1 MPSFL
6 WARNLILE
14 LAVYSEKKVLLVTN
28 DLGPRSGGI
37 ETFILGLIEGLP
49 KNSLVIYT
57 SSQNGQAPFD
67 VQLLEKFGA
76 IVIRDRAKILL
87 PTPRISRKAVRIL
100 RQYEIQNV
108 WFGAAAPLGFMA
120 SKLRNG
126 GATNIVAL
134 SHGHEVW
141 WAKIPI
147 LKQMLQKIIKDI
159 DKLGYLGEFTKN
171 EISKATTEVNK
182 LVQIAPG
189 IDTIHFQPK
198 KPNPNLVSKYQL
210 EGRRVI
216 VCVARLVHRKG
227 QDQLIKALP
236 DILKKYPD
244 AILLIV
250 GQGPIEQMLRNSARQ
265 LAVTHKVIFTGRVP
279 HADLADYISLGEV
292 FAMPVR
298 SRFYGFEVE
307 GLGIAYLEASS
318 CGLPVVVGK
327 SGGAVDAVIDQVT
340 GLLVDGKNVN
350 EITDV
355 ICRLLADPV
364 KAQAMGQA
372 GRGWVISDWQLPNW
386 SAKFNDLLIRN

>member
-1 MPSFL
+1 M
-6 WARNLILE
+6 E

-57 SSQNGQAPFD
+57 SSQNGQASFD
-67 VQLLEKFGA
+67 NQLLEKFGA

-87 PTPRISRKAVRIL
+87 PTPRITRKAVRIL
-100 RQYEIQNV
+100 KQYKIQNV

-120 SKLRNG
+120 SQLRNG

-141 WAKIPI
+141 WAKIPV
-147 LKQMLQKIIKDI
+147 LKQILQKIIKDI
-159 DKLGYLGEFTKN
+159 DKLGYLGEFTKS

-189 IDTIHFQPK
+189 IDTNHFQPK

-236 DILKKYPD
+236 AILKKYPD

-307 GLGIAYLEASS
+307 GLGISYLEASA

-350 EITDV
+350 EITDA
-355 ICRLLADPV
+355 ICRLLADPA

-372 GRGWVISDWQLPNW
+372 GRGWVISDWQLSNW

>member
-1 MPSFL
+1 
-6 WARNLILE
+6 LE
-14 LAVYSEKKVLLVTN
+14 LAVYSDKKVLLVTN
-28 DLGPRSGGI
+28 DLGPRAGGI

-57 SSQNGQAPFD
+57 SSQKGHAPFD
-67 VQLLEKFGA
+67 AQLLEKFGA
-76 IVIRDRAKILL
+76 TIIRDRAKILL
-87 PTPRISRKAVRIL
+87 PTPRISRKAVGIL
-100 RQYEIQNV
+100 KKYKIQNV
-108 WFGAAAPLGFMA
+108 WFGAAAPLGLMA
-120 SKLRNG
+120 SQLRNG
-126 GATNIVAL
+126 GASNIVAL

-147 LKQMLQKIIKDI
+147 LKQMLQKIIKDV
-159 DKLGYLGEFTKN
+159 DKLGYLGTFTKN
-171 EISKATTEVNK
+171 QISKATTEVNK

-189 IDTIHFQPK
+189 IDTNYFQPK
-198 KPNPNLVSKYQL
+198 TANPVLIAKYQL

-236 DILKKYPD
+236 DILEKFPE

-265 LAVTHKVIFTGRVP
+265 LGVTHKVIFTGRVP
-279 HADLADYISLGEV
+279 HADLSDYISLGEV

-307 GLGIAYLEASS
+307 GLGIAYLEASA
-318 CGLPVVVGK
+318 CGLPVVVGN

-340 GLLVDGKNVN
+340 GLLVDGKNIN
-350 EITDV
+350 EISGA
-355 ICRLLADPV
+355 ICRLLAEPA

-372 GRGWVISDWQLPNW
+372 GRGWVISDWQLSSW
-386 SAKFNDLLIRN
+386 SEKFNNLLIRN

>member
-6 WARNLILE
+6 WARNLILG

-67 VQLLEKFGA
+67 AQLLEKFGA

-120 SKLRNG
+120 SQLRNG

-147 LKQMLQKIIKDI
+147 LKQMLQKIIKNI

-189 IDTIHFQPK
+189 IDTNHFQPK
-198 KPNPNLVSKYQL
+198 KTNPNLVSKYQL

-265 LAVTHKVIFTGRVP
+265 LEVTHKVIFTGRVP

-307 GLGIAYLEASS
+307 GLGIAYLEASA

-340 GLLVDGKNVN
+340 GLLVDGKNIN
-350 EITDV
+350 EITDA
-355 ICRLLADPV
+355 ICRLLADPA

-372 GRGWVISDWQLPNW
+372 GRGWVISDWQISNW
-386 SAKFNDLLIRN
+386 SAKFNELLIRN

>member
-1 MPSFL
+1 
-6 WARNLILE
+6 LE
-14 LAVYSEKKVLLVTN
+14 LAVYSDKKVLLVTN
-28 DLGPRSGGI
+28 DLGPRAGGI

-57 SSQNGQAPFD
+57 SSQKGHAPFD
-67 VQLLEKFGA
+67 AQLLEKFGA
-76 IVIRDRAKILL
+76 TIIRDRAKILL
-87 PTPRISRKAVRIL
+87 PTPRISRKAVGIL
-100 RQYEIQNV
+100 KKYKIQNV
-108 WFGAAAPLGFMA
+108 WFGAAAPLGLMA
-120 SKLRNG
+120 SQLRNG
-126 GATNIVAL
+126 GASNIVAL

-147 LKQMLQKIIKDI
+147 LKQMLQKIIKDV
-159 DKLGYLGEFTKN
+159 DKLGYLGTFTKN

-189 IDTIHFQPK
+189 IDTNYFQPK
-198 KPNPNLVSKYQL
+198 TANPVLIAKYQL

-236 DILKKYPD
+236 DILEKFPE

-265 LAVTHKVIFTGRVP
+265 LGVTHKVIFTGRVP
-279 HADLADYISLGEV
+279 HADLSDYISLGEV

-307 GLGIAYLEASS
+307 GLGIAYLEASA
-318 CGLPVVVGK
+318 CGLPVVVGN

-340 GLLVDGKNVN
+340 GLLVDGKNIN
-350 EITDV
+350 EISGA
-355 ICRLLADPV
+355 ICRLLAEPA

-372 GRGWVISDWQLPNW
+372 GRGWVISDWQLSSW
-386 SAKFNDLLIRN
+386 SEKFNNLLIRN

>member
-1 MPSFL
+1 L
-6 WARNLILE
+6 IWVRNLILE

-57 SSQNGQAPFD
+57 SSQNGQASFD
-67 VQLLEKFGA
+67 NQLLEKFGA

-87 PTPRISRKAVRIL
+87 PTPRITRKAVRIL
-100 RQYEIQNV
+100 KQYKIQNV

-120 SKLRNG
+120 SQLRNG

-141 WAKIPI
+141 WAKIPV
-147 LKQMLQKIIKDI
+147 LKQILQKIIKDI
-159 DKLGYLGEFTKN
+159 DKLGYLGEFTKS

-189 IDTIHFQPK
+189 IDTNHFQPK
-198 KPNPNLVSKYQL
+198 KPNPNLVSRYQL

-236 DILKKYPD
+236 AILKRYPD

-307 GLGIAYLEASS
+307 GLGISYLEASA

-350 EITDV
+350 EITDA
-355 ICRLLADPV
+355 ICRLLADPA

-372 GRGWVISDWQLPNW
+372 GRGWVISDWQLSNW